1 MTHLRWALA
10 LLALSCTRG
19 NREPGSVPYDLVL
32 RGGWIV
38 DGTGN
43 PRYRGDV
50 AITGDRIAALGYLG
64 EAQARETLDV
74 SGLAVAPGFIDMLGQ
89 SETNVLIDN
98 RLLSKV
104 TQGVTTEVTGE
115 GGSVAPLTDA
125 LVAEDS
131 AWIQKYGVDVD
142 WRDLDGY
149 FAHLARTGSTVNI
162 ATFVGA
168 TQLRAAVVGKQNRR
182 ATPEE
187 LARMEALVDSMMQ
200 QGALGLSTSL
210 VYAPAIYAPTE
221 ELVALAKRARRHGGI
236 YATHIRNEGAGIDA
250 ALTEAFRIGREAEI
264 PVEIWHLKTAGRAS
278 WGRMPRVLAKIDSA
292 RAAGLDV
299 TADQYPY
306 TRSATSLDAS
316 IPQWAHSGG
325 TDSLIARLQDPA
337 TRSRIRREM
346 GGSARG
352 AENFYRGAGG
362 ADGILIVGVFQDS
375 LRALQ
380 GKTLGE
386 ITRARGRDPV
396 ETLFDIVIAD
406 RGRTDAVYSS
416 MSERDVQAALKTG
429 WVAVNTDAGGVA
441 PDGPL
446 SARST
451 HPRAYGAFPR
461 ILGRYV
467 RELELLPL
475 ELAVR
480 KMTSLAAQRVGLLD
494 RGLLRPGMAAD
505 ITVFDPHAVADR
517 ATFERPHQL
526 SAGIEHVFVNGQAVL
541 RRGAL
546 TAARPGRGLRG
557 PGYIPPERRG
567 R

>member
-32 RGGWIV
+32 TGGWIV

-74 SGLAVAPGFIDMLGQ
+74 SGLVVAPGFIDMLGQ

-104 TQGVTTEVTGE
+104 TQGVSTEVTGE

-131 AWIQKYGVDVD
+131 AWIKKYGVDVD

-386 ITRARGRDPV
+386 IARARGRDPV

-451 HPRAYGAFPR
+451 HPRAYGSFPR

-517 ATFERPHQL
+517 ATFERPHQP